1 MTTASTTAGAGT
13 PIHTGTPAFARTG
26 QAAVVAGFSATIASW
41 IVWWLTHLPGLGVP
55 SPAAAALLGLTLVIS
70 LAASARLA
78 ANPFKSAVFGGVIA
92 GALNLLI
99 LGSILGEQADS
110 AAAMQT
116 AANRFRADAPA
127 IILGYLL
134 VTTLAGVIGGG
145 LAASFPARA
154 SAAPGR
160 WLARFA
166 VIVVLSF
173 FPLLFI
179 GGAVTG
185 TESGMAV
192 PDAVTSYGA
201 FSALLPM
208 SMMAEPRIFLEHTHR
223 LFGTLVGLNA
233 IALVLF
239 AFRAEKRMAPKAFAF
254 ALLFL
259 VITQGIFGAI
269 RVGAVSSGLAAVHGV
284 FAQLVL
290 AFAVITACKLSVLD
304 RAQPPATD
312 RPLDERTL
320 HAARKGVRFTH
331 LAAVALLIQL
341 VFGALGRHLPN
352 GAHAV
357 WTHAGFSVVVV
368 LLTVMSAATLRIA
381 TPASEEGRVM
391 RRVGLALT
399 VLVFAQFVLGFMTLW
414 QVGVGGAEPI
424 PNADELAAARA
435 IDPLE
440 TIITTAH
447 QTIGAT
453 LLALIT
459 LGVYWSKRIAGA
471 HAPRVIRA

>member
-1 MTTASTTAGAGT
+1 MPPGPAGTTKTAIENESQLQGFLSPENALQYAHDHRQHHRREGT

-239 AFRAEKRMAPKAFAF
+239 AFRAEKRMARRPSPS
-254 ALLFL
+254 
-259 VITQGIFGAI
+259 
-269 RVGAVSSGLAAVHGV
+269 RCSSGHHPGDLRRDPRGGGL
-284 FAQLVL
+284 Q
-290 AFAVITACKLSVLD
+290 
-304 RAQPPATD
+304 RA
-312 RPLDERTL
+312 RRR
-320 HAARKGVRFTH
+320 ARGVRPARPRLRRHHRLQAQRARSGPDARTRT
-331 LAAVALLIQL
+331 
-341 VFGALGRHLPN
+341 GRS
-352 GAHAV
+352 
-357 WTHAGFSVVVV
+357 T
-368 LLTVMSAATLRIA
+368 SARS
-381 TPASEEGRVM
+381 TPPGRAC
-391 RRVGLALT
+391 G
-399 VLVFAQFVLGFMTLW
+399 
-414 QVGVGGAEPI
+414 
-424 PNADELAAARA
+424 
-435 IDPLE
+435 
-440 TIITTAH
+440 
-447 QTIGAT
+447 
-453 LLALIT
+453 
-459 LGVYWSKRIAGA
+459 
-471 HAPRVIRA
+471 HAPRGGGAADPARLRGAGAAPAQRGARGLDARGVLRRRGAADGHVGGDAADRDARLRGGPRDAAGRARADGRSSSPSSCWGS